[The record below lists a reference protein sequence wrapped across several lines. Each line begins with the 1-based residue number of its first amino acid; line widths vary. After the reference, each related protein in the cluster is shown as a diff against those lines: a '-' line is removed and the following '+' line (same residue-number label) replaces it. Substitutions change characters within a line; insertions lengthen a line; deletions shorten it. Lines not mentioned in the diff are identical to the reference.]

1 MDNTVEVVVESALW
15 NRFDLEDIAS
25 RAFDAVAEKLDLV
38 DGPYELSIL
47 ACDDAR
53 IAVLNAEFR
62 GKQTPTNVLSWP
74 GFDLSPAVA
83 GGKPDFPPL
92 PAHGDPFVNIGDI
105 AIAYQ
110 TCLQEAD
117 KAGIEPQGHI
127 THLLIHGILHLLGYD
142 HETEID
148 AKMME
153 TLEIDLLASM
163 SIGNP
168 YQNV

>member
-15 NRFDLEDIAS
+15 NRFDLEGIAS
-25 RAFDAVAEKLDLV
+25 RAFDAVAEKLSLV

-74 GFDLSPAVA
+74 GFDLSPTVA

-92 PAHGDPFVNIGDI
+92 PAHGDPFINIGDI

-153 TLEIDLLASM
+153 TLEIDLLDSM

>member
-15 NRFDLEDIAS
+15 NRYDLEDIAS
-25 RAFDAVAEKLDLV
+25 RAFDAVAGKLGLV

-83 GGKPDFPPL
+83 GDKPDFPPL
-92 PAHGDPFVNIGDI
+92 SARGDPFINIGDI

-110 TCLQEAD
+110 TCLQEAN

-153 TLEIDLLASM
+153 TLEIDLLVSM

-168 YQNV
+168 Y

>member
-25 RAFDAVAEKLDLV
+25 RAFDAVAEKLGLV

-47 ACDDAR
+47 ACDNAR

-74 GFDLSPAVA
+74 GFDLSPAVE

-92 PAHGDPFVNIGDI
+92 PAHGDPFINIGDI

-110 TCLQEAD
+110 TCLHEAD